1 VVIGIQVWDLHLPG
15 CHSLKEKRGTL
26 KPLTAALRQ
35 RLNVSVAETGHQD
48 LWQRAEMPARRWGRH
63 GPSWRRPCGPPTA
76 QSRAPTECALWIR

>member
-35 RLNVSVAETGHQD
+35 RLNVSVAETATRICGSGRDRVRGRRDGSPGRGGDASHGRPGH
-48 LWQRAEMPARRWGRH
+48 
-63 GPSWRRPCGPPTA
+63 
-76 QSRAPTECALWIR
+76 